1 MANLGFTEIVII
13 LLILILLFGGKK
25 IPTIAKNIG
34 EGIRQF
40 RKTMNSDNDK
50 DKK

>member
-50 DKK
+50 K